1 MTQEEFE
8 EKWKY
13 LRTKQKKFI
22 LAYLETFDP
31 KESATRAGYSPSFI
45 KAPVYKIMRKVDD
58 LIDYLIAKNNV
69 INSIVKPTWVLTEY
83 MKMYERTASEITK
96 QNILK
101 ELSKILQMQNDGSKV
116 EVNNNIPQTPVKIV
130 FNDEE

>member
-31 KESATRAGYSPSFI
+31 KESAIRAGYSPSFV

-69 INSIVKPTWVLTEY
+69 INSIVKPTWVLKSYKELY
-83 MKMYERTASEITK
+83 DNTASEITK
-96 QNILK
+96 INILNQ
-101 ELSKILQMQNDGSKV
+101 LSKILQMQNDGSKV
-116 EVNNNIPQTPVKIV
+116 EIQNNIPQTPVQII
-130 FNDEE
+130 FNEEE